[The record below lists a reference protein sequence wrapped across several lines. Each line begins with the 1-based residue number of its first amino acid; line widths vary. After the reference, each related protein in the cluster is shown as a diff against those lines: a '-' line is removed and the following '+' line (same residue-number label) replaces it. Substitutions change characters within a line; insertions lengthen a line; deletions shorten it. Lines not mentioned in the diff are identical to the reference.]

1 MNILTFVV
9 LMWLLVVAA
18 AWCIDNGT
26 DILARRKAEQKR
38 KKAQEKVEE
47 ANLTLA
53 IARHNHVRLA
63 LRKPPTGT
71 HRLNKVA

>member
-1 MNILTFVV
+1 MNILTFV
-9 LMWLLVVAA
+9 LMMWLLVVAA

-26 DILARRKAEQKR
+26 QMLAEYRAEQKR
-38 KKAQEKVEE
+38 KEAKKKVEE

-63 LRKPPTGT
+63 LRKPATGA
-71 HRLNKVA
+71 HRLDKVA